1 MAEKSPLFI
10 DRDNYVLKLPFSM
23 QQAGIT
29 GIIAGI
35 IIIPIIVYF
44 FGADYTISHG
54 EVFALILAII
64 VTPIFLYGSKRRL
77 SFNTATKDIFFEGT
91 YCFIPY
97 SKKICKFDDI
107 IVLGVQGI
115 ENHFQ
120 KKVYYTYHLVYV
132 TKQKPEKFEEM
143 VHAGDD
149 GITFDD
155 INKIGEILS
164 QIIDRKFIKG
174 EYHRS
179 ISIYKEDGLSTY
191 GLGNCQIKN
200 LD

>member
-1 MAEKSPLFI
+1 MAEKSPLFK
-10 DRDNYVLKLPFSM
+10 DRDNYVLKMPFSM
-23 QQAGIT
+23 QQASIT

-35 IIIPIIVYF
+35 IGISILLYF
-44 FGADYTISHG
+44 FDAKYI
-54 EVFALILAII
+54 VFHSELFAILLVILF
-64 VTPIFLYGSKRRL
+64 TPIFIFGSKRRL
-77 SFNTATKDIFFEGT
+77 IFNTATKDIFYEGT

-107 IVLGVQGI
+107 IVLGIQGI

-120 KKVYYTYHLVYV
+120 KKVYHTYNLVYI

-143 VHAGDD
+143 VHVGDD

-155 INKIGEILS
+155 LNKIGEVLG
-164 QIIDRKFIKG
+164 QIMERKFIKG
-174 EYHRS
+174 ESQRS
-179 ISIYKEDGLSTY
+179 IRVYEEDDLLTY
-191 GLGNCQIKN
+191 GNRECIVKN

>member
-1 MAEKSPLFI
+1 MAEKSPLYN
-10 DRDNYVLKLPFSM
+10 DRDNYVLKMPFSM

-35 IIIPIIVYF
+35 IGIPIFLYF
-44 FGADYTISHG
+44 FDSKYIISHG
-54 EVFALILAII
+54 EVFAIVLAIAL
-64 VTPIFLYGSKRRL
+64 TPIFWFGSKRRL
-77 SFNTATKDIFFEGT
+77 VFNTATKDIFYVGA

-107 IVLGVQGI
+107 IVLGIQGI

-132 TKQKPEKFEEM
+132 INQKPEKFEEM
-143 VHAGDD
+143 VHVGDD
-149 GITFDD
+149 GITFSDL
-155 INKIGEILS
+155 NKIGEVLGKIME
-164 QIIDRKFIKG
+164 RKFIKG
-174 EYHRS
+174 EFQRS
-179 ISIYKEDGLSTY
+179 IRVYEEDGLLTY
-191 GLGNCQIKN
+191 GNRECIVKN

>member
-1 MAEKSPLFI
+1 MAGKSPLYI

-35 IIIPIIVYF
+35 IFIPIVVYY

-77 SFNTATKDIFFEGT
+77 SFNTATKDIFYEGT

-115 ENHFQ
+115 ENHLQ

-132 TKQKPEKFEEM
+132 TKQKPDKFEEM

-149 GITFDD
+149 EITFDD
-155 INKIGEILS
+155 LNKIGEILS
-164 QIIDRKFIKG
+164 KIIDRKFIKS
-174 EYHRS
+174 EHQRS
-179 ISIYKEDGLSTY
+179 ISIYEEDGLQTY

>member
-1 MAEKSPLFI
+1 MAEKSPLYK

-23 QQAGIT
+23 HQAGIT

-35 IIIPIIVYF
+35 IFIPIVVYF
-44 FGADYTISHG
+44 FGANYTISHG
-54 EVFALILAII
+54 EVFAIILAII
-64 VTPIFLYGSKRRL
+64 VTPVFWFGSKRRL
-77 SFNTATKDIFFEGT
+77 VFNTATNDIFYEGT

-115 ENHFQ
+115 ENHLQ
-120 KKVYYTYHLVYV
+120 KNVYYTYHLVYV
-132 TKQKPEKFEEM
+132 TQQKPEKFEEM

-149 GITFDD
+149 GLVFEDL
-155 INKIGEILS
+155 NKIGEILS
-164 QIIDRKFIKG
+164 QVIGRKFIKG
-174 EYHRS
+174 EHKRS
-179 ISIYKEDGLSTY
+179 ISIYNEDGLLTY
-191 GLGNCQIKN
+191 GLGDCQIKN

>member
-1 MAEKSPLFI
+1 MSKKSPLYK

-23 QQAGIT
+23 QQAGVT

-35 IIIPIIVYF
+35 ILIPIMVYF
-44 FGADYTISHG
+44 LGTNYTVAHG
-54 EVFALILAII
+54 EVIALLLAIT
-64 VTPIFLYGSKRRL
+64 VTPIFWFGSKRRL
-77 SFNTATKDIFFEGT
+77 VFNTATKDIFYEGT
-91 YCFIPY
+91 YCFVPY
-97 SKKICKFDDI
+97 SKKICKFDDV
-107 IVLGVQGI
+107 IVIGVQGI

-132 TKQKPEKFEEM
+132 TKQKPEKFDEI

-149 GITFDD
+149 GIDFEDL
-155 INKIGEILS
+155 NKLGKILEQVLS
-164 QIIDRKFIKG
+164 CRFIKG

-179 ISIYKEDGLSTY
+179 IRVFEEDGLTTY
-191 GLGNCQIKN
+191 GNGDCTVKN

>member
-1 MAEKSPLFI
+1 MAEKSPLYK
-10 DRDNYVLKLPFSM
+10 DRDNYVLKMPFSM

-35 IIIPIIVYF
+35 IGIPIFLYF
-44 FGADYTISHG
+44 FDSKYIISHG
-54 EVFALILAII
+54 EVFAIVLAIAL
-64 VTPIFLYGSKRRL
+64 TPIFWFGSKRRL
-77 SFNTATKDIFFEGT
+77 VFNTATKDIFYVGT

-97 SKKICKFDDI
+97 AKKICKFDDV
-107 IVLGVQGI
+107 IVVGIQGI

-132 TKQKPEKFEEM
+132 INQKPEKFEEM
-143 VHAGDD
+143 VHVGDD

-155 INKIGEILS
+155 LNKIGEVLG
-164 QIIDRKFIKG
+164 QIMERRFIKG
-174 EYHRS
+174 ESQRS
-179 ISIYKEDGLSTY
+179 IRVYEEDDLLTY
-191 GLGNCQIKN
+191 GNRECIVKN